1 MVMPCLRIG
10 GGEPVVPLLA
20 EVTTVGCGGG
30 ADVRLADPTVSVLH
44 AELVRRG
51 PYVYVADMGLSAN
64 GTTVNGRPVTRR
76 LLADAD
82 VICFGAAMCQIGGI
96 AAMPAAGPVAWQRPE
111 LTRRETDV
119 LAALCR
125 PALAGQAFCQPASV
139 REIAG
144 QMAVTEAAV
153 KQHLLR
159 LYGKFGIPGGRGQE
173 RDRRIR
179 LANAAAALGYGH
191 ATPPGAAVPPGAS
204 PPAKPTAARDAWMI
218 DALLQGASIE
228 AIAEAAGIPAA
239 TAKRRLQEAG
249 API

>member
-1 MVMPCLRIG
+1 M
-10 GGEPVVPLLA
+10 
-20 EVTTVGCGGG
+20 
-30 ADVRLADPTVSVLH
+30 
-44 AELVRRG
+44 
-51 PYVYVADMGLSAN
+51 
-64 GTTVNGRPVTRR
+64 
-76 LLADAD
+76 
-82 VICFGAAMCQIGGI
+82 
-96 AAMPAAGPVAWQRPE
+96 
-111 LTRRETDV
+111 

-139 REIAG
+139 RQIAS

-159 LYGKFGIPGGRGQE
+159 LYDKFGIPGGRGQE
-173 RDRRIR
+173 RDRRTR

-191 ATPPGAAVPPGAS
+191 ATPPSAAIPSGAAVPAGAS
-204 PPAKPTAARDAWMI
+204 APAKPAAARDAWMI
-218 DALLQGASIE
+218 DALLQGASID